1 MGIIISLLLGA
12 LAGFLA
18 GKIMRGGGFG
28 LLWNIIIGIA
38 GGFIGGGIMQ
48 LLGINTG
55 GGLVFQLL
63 VAVLGA
69 VVLLWVIS
77 LFKKK

>member
-28 LLWNIIIGIA
+28 LLWNIIIGVA
-38 GGFIGGGIMQ
+38 GGFIGGFIMH
-48 LLGINTG
+48 LLKINTG
-55 GGLVFQLL
+55 GGMVAQLL

-69 VVLLWVIS
+69 VVLLWIIGK
-77 LFKKK
+77 LRK